1 MMICIV
7 LNGVKKANTVKKLAR
22 TSVPIN
28 SVENG
33 CILESCNISL
43 FLRKIDRNGIAEN
56 KLKMEINDQTS
67 KQTSILLL
75 KLMNHAVVG

>member
-1 MMICIV
+1 MICTAR
-7 LNGVKKANTVKKLAR
+7 NGVKKANVVKKLAR

-33 CILESCNISL
+33 CILESFNTSL

-56 KLKMEINDQTS
+56 KLKMEINNQMR